1 MEDLKR
7 DISVLAMLS
16 FVVILI
22 VVWIGY
28 FFNSKDTITWVT
40 LIIGSSFA
48 LAITIIISEKSERML
63 SLLEKS
69 ENEKKEYAKFIVRSN
84 FTQMRKLVDNYF
96 DTIRSSVTTIKQQRV
111 ALLSILPSLKTF
123 LNICEISL
131 PNIGNFISKEVL
143 EEINTRFVI
152 IHKLLVILESGSDL
166 QFEENISN
174 LNNYT
179 KSSKD
184 FLDKM

>member
-1 MEDLKR
+1 MVAFVVVLIVIWIGFIFNSR
-7 DISVLAMLS
+7 DI
-16 FVVILI
+16 
-22 VVWIGY
+22 
-28 FFNSKDTITWVT
+28 ITWVS

-63 SLLEKS
+63 SVLEKS
-69 ENEKKEYAKFIVRSN
+69 ENEKKEFARFIVRSN

-96 DTIRSSVTTIKQQRV
+96 STIGLSETTIIQQRT

-123 LNICEISL
+123 LNVCEISL
-131 PNIGNFISKEVL
+131 PNIADLISKEVV

-152 IHKLLVILESGSDL
+152 IHKLLVILESGSDS
-166 QFEENISN
+166 QFSENISN

-179 KSSKD
+179 QSSKD

>member
-1 MEDLKR
+1 
-7 DISVLAMLS
+7 MLS

-22 VVWIGY
+22 VIWTGY
-28 FFNSKDTITWVT
+28 SFNNKDTITWVA

-48 LAITIIISEKSERML
+48 LAITIIINEKSERML

-69 ENEKKEYAKFIVRSN
+69 ENEKKEFAKFIVKSN
-84 FTQMRKLVDNYF
+84 FAQMRKLVENYF
-96 DTIRSSVTTIKQQRV
+96 DTIRASVTTTGQQRT
-111 ALLSILPSLKTF
+111 ALLSILLSLKTF

-131 PNIGNFISKEVL
+131 PNIGNSISKDVL
-143 EEINTRFVI
+143 EEINTRFI
-152 IHKLLVILESGSDL
+152 ILHKLLVILESGSDL

-179 KSSKD
+179 KNSKD